1 MALSALRRQ
10 IPVLVK
16 EMNEQARQLFVAQ
29 AKVEN
34 LKVIADQKTRT
45 GFEPSWTGFGDVA
58 GKPIDDAQKLIVFK
72 YTYLQEMIS
81 EFLKELRAASPAESG
96 RYKSNHGLYIDGRPV
111 ADNTPVT
118 IGQDVFISNPVVYAR
133 RLEVGK
139 TESGR
144 DFLIS
149 VPNHIYERVAKKL
162 GSRYGNAARVVFG
175 YVTMPDAYII
185 KGRLPSHYIAKGG
198 VLRKRRQ
205 IVGSEVR
212 APAIFFE
219 PL

>member
-1 MALSALRRQ
+1 MALSAFRRE
-10 IPVLVK
+10 ISV
-16 EMNEQARQLFVAQ
+16 VAQ
-29 AKVEN
+29 KVDVAARAALYRTAIEEN
-34 LKVIADQKTRT
+34 DKVLKEQKQRT

-58 GKPIDDAQKLIVFK
+58 GKPIEDAQKLIVFK

-205 IVGSEVR
+205 IAGSEVR

>member
-1 MALSALRRQ
+1 VALSAFRRE
-10 IPVLVK
+10 ISV
-16 EMNEQARQLFVAQ
+16 VAQ
-29 AKVEN
+29 KVDVAARAALYRTAIEEN
-34 LKVIADQKTRT
+34 DKVLKEQKQRT

-58 GKPIDDAQKLIVFK
+58 GKPIEDAQKLIVFK

-205 IVGSEVR
+205 IAGSEVR

>member
-1 MALSALRRQ
+1 MALSAFRRE
-10 IPVLVK
+10 ISV
-16 EMNEQARQLFVAQ
+16 VAQ
-29 AKVEN
+29 KVDVAARAALYRTAIEEN
-34 LKVIADQKTRT
+34 DKVLKEQKQRT

-58 GKPIDDAQKLIVFK
+58 GKPIEDAQKLIVFK

>member
-1 MALSALRRQ
+1 VALSAFRRE
-10 IPVLVK
+10 ISV
-16 EMNEQARQLFVAQ
+16 VAQ
-29 AKVEN
+29 KVDVAARAALYRTAIEEN
-34 LKVIADQKTRT
+34 DKVLKEQKQRT

-58 GKPIDDAQKLIVFK
+58 GKPIEDAQKLIVFK

-96 RYKSNHGLYIDGRPV
+96 RYKSNHGLNIEGRPV

-205 IVGSEVR
+205 IAGSEVR

>member
-1 MALSALRRQ
+1 MALSAFRRE
-10 IPVLVK
+10 ISV
-16 EMNEQARQLFVAQ
+16 VAQ
-29 AKVEN
+29 KVDVAARAALYRTAIEEN
-34 LKVIADQKTRT
+34 DKVLKEQKQRT

-58 GKPIDDAQKLIVFK
+58 GKPIEDAQKLIVFK

-81 EFLKELRAASPAESG
+81 EFLKELRAASPAELG

-205 IVGSEVR
+205 IAGSEVR

>member
-1 MALSALRRQ
+1 VALSAFRRE
-10 IPVLVK
+10 ISV
-16 EMNEQARQLFVAQ
+16 VAQ
-29 AKVEN
+29 KVDVAARAALYRTAIEEN
-34 LKVIADQKTRT
+34 DKVLKEQKQRT

-58 GKPIDDAQKLIVFK
+58 GKPIEDAQKLIVFK